1 MKENKDNNYRI
12 DVDKAWNTLYSRL
25 EEDQLVTK
33 KVEFAGYQKRK
44 VYLQRIAAVAAI
56 CVGVVF
62 SVFYFSHDKNNSL
75 VSLQNTENSGTLV
88 TTLEDGSTVYL
99 ETGASIS
106 YPSKFTQNQRK
117 VELKGN
123 ALFSV
128 AKNEKC
134 PFIVEAD
141 GITIE
146 VVGTIFAVESSP
158 GSPFEL
164 SVKQGKVNV
173 HSKNDQTVIPVEA
186 GEIVQLNTGKLSK
199 TGITN
204 TQVFNQF
211 TNKMSFK
218 DEKLENIVQ
227 AINTMYG
234 SPTIIAEKPANN
246 RTLTVTFENNS
257 VETMT
262 ELICYA
268 LNLEHVNKQDTIVIR

>member
-1 MKENKDNNYRI
+1 MKENKNNNYRI
-12 DVDKAWNTLYSRL
+12 DVDKAWNALYSRL
-25 EEDQLVTK
+25 EEEQLLTK
-33 KVEFAGYQKRK
+33 KVEFPFERKRRI
-44 VYLQRIAAVAAI
+44 YLQRVAAVAAI
-56 CVGVVF
+56 CIGVAF
-62 SVFYFSHDKNNSL
+62 SVFYFSQGKDDSL

-99 ETGASIS
+99 EANASIS
-106 YPSKFTQNQRK
+106 YPSTFAPDQRK

-128 AKNEKC
+128 AKNKNR
-134 PFIVEAD
+134 PFIVEVN

-146 VVGTIFAVESSP
+146 VVGTIFAVESDS
-158 GSPFEL
+158 GNSFEL
-164 SVKQGKVNV
+164 SVKEGKVNV
-173 HSKNDQTVIPVEA
+173 LSKNDKIAIPVEA
-186 GEIVQLNTGKLSK
+186 GEIVQLHTGKLSK
-199 TGITN
+199 SKITN
-204 TQVFNQF
+204 DRVFSQF
-211 TNKMSFK
+211 TYKMCFK
-218 DEKLENIVQ
+218 DEKLDDIVR

-234 SPTIIAEKPANN
+234 SPTIVTEKSTSN